1 MEPQHFTD
9 IMHSHNYCDDLAQ
22 PFPQHHNPHCH
33 SGDLIAIAL
42 VAQGVYN
49 CYQKWKMRRRIKK
62 YLKIVVEFSNLIQDE
77 KNILQDMIKAN
88 IPREDIVNQHN
99 YVIRLIQK
107 QNQAIRD
114 LVKVEL
120 EYPGEIHNRFF
131 YFRDKPIY

>member
-1 MEPQHFTD
+1 MEPYHF
-9 IMHSHNYCDDLAQ
+9 S
-22 PFPQHHNPHCH
+22 HHNPHCH

-42 VAQGVYN
+42 VVQGVYN

-77 KNILQDMIKAN
+77 KNILQDMIKSN
-88 IPREDIVNQHN
+88 IPIEDQYN

-107 QNQAIRD
+107 QNQAIKD

-131 YFRDKPIY
+131 YFRDKPIF